1 MKSKVEAALGEFVD
15 VPKDFEVAFAETVD
29 VDSEYKRHRMAR
41 YLREQEG

>member
-1 MKSKVEAALGEFVD
+1 MEAALGEFVEN

-29 VDSEYKRHRMAR
+29 VDSEYKRHRIAR